1 MSSISHAPV
10 TLAIGVLLGMSAC
23 APVLWHQQRRIAN
36 LGYLATHD
44 DTTGLLNRRAVLA
57 HLRQAL
63 VNGRQLGVVMC
74 DLDDF
79 KTINDRHGHHAGN
92 QVLIDVALRLLG
104 LTGPAIVA
112 ARLSGDEF
120 VLLVH
125 GTART
130 VAEAART
137 AWEVIGGEPV
147 TVGGQARR
155 LTASVGYACAR
166 PGMTPAKLLNLADIA
181 MYHAKAHRLGLCGA
195 HEVRAAPDQPHRPR
209 DRR

>member
-1 MSSISHAPV
+1 MSPLSHALV
-10 TLAIGVLLGMSAC
+10 TLAIGVLVGMSAC
-23 APVLWHQQRRIAN
+23 VPVLWRQQRRIAD
-36 LGYLATHD
+36 LEHLATHD
-44 DTTGLLNRRAVLA
+44 DTTGLPNRRAVLA
-57 HLRQAL
+57 HLHQVLTDARP
-63 VNGRQLGVVMC
+63 LGVVLL

-79 KTINDRHGHHAGN
+79 KTINDQHGHHAGN

-125 GTART
+125 GTPDA
-130 VAEAART
+130 VAEAARA

-147 TVGGQARR
+147 TVGDEARR
-155 LTASVGYACAR
+155 LSASVGYACAR
-166 PGMTPAKLLNLADIA
+166 PGMTPATLLNLADAA
-181 MYHAKAHRLGLCGA
+181 MYHAKARRLGVSGA
-195 HEVRAAPDQPHRPR
+195 HEVPAVPDQPRRPR